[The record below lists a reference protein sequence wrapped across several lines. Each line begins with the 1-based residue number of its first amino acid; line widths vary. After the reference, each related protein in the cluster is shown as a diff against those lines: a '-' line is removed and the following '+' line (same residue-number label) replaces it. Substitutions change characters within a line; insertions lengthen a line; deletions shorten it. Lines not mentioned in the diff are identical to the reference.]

1 MSAPIS
7 PNDTQDRPA
16 DLLLKLQS
24 DALHRFELELDD
36 LRTTMAAMAACC
48 EQSLTRLRDARWVPF
63 EAASQLVDEVAAEAE
78 RERSAASELAEELA
92 EARRELERV
101 KDECRVEIE
110 SVYEAAAREREDA
123 ARQREEA
130 AAACE
135 RELEE
140 ARAFAQLAIESESKV
155 RSELNAVRAR
165 NQDIIDAQMLRLME
179 FKRDL
184 EQSSTTVM
192 RPVPV
197 GEAAA
202 PQRSLP
208 QPAIESFEPET
219 QPAPQVVPE
228 RPRLEVIPPLESTRH
243 RHAPEFDA
251 IEAVLASTQPVDA
264 WERTA

>member
-1 MSAPIS
+1 MSAQTDL
-7 PNDTQDRPA
+7 NDVQDRPG
-16 DLLLKLQS
+16 DLLAKLQS
-24 DALHRFELELDD
+24 DAIHRFELELDD

-63 EAASQLVDEVAAEAE
+63 DAASQLVDNVTASAD
-78 RERSAASELAEELA
+78 RERATAAQLAEELA
-92 EARRELERV
+92 GAQRELDRV
-101 KDECRVEIE
+101 KDECRAEIE
-110 SVYEAAAREREDA
+110 AAYESAAREREDA

-155 RSELNAVRAR
+155 RNELNAVRAR
-165 NQDIIDAQMLRLME
+165 NQEIIDAQMLRLME

-184 EQSSTTVM
+184 EQSSTAAP
-192 RPVPV
+192 RPVDV
-197 GEAAA
+197 AA
-202 PQRSLP
+202 PQPLMP
-208 QPAIESFEPET
+208 AHAIEAFEPEAPVGP
-219 QPAPQVVPE
+219 QPVPE

-251 IEAVLASTQPVDA
+251 IEAVLAATQPVEA